1 MTIEAIK
8 NQILKIVN
16 DYPITSV
23 TLFGSR
29 ASGTNT
35 EDSDV
40 DLIIEFS
47 EPVTLITLSRIKFQ
61 LEELLG
67 LEVDVIHGPLRE
79 TDMIEVDKVVELYA
93 A

>member
-1 MTIEAIK
+1 MTNEIIK

-23 TLFGSR
+23 VLFGSR
-29 ASGTNT
+29 ASGTNSD
-35 EDSDV
+35 DSDV

-47 EPVTLITLSRIKFQ
+47 EPITLFTLAKIKLQ
-61 LEELLG
+61 LEEMLG
-67 LEVDVIHGPLRE
+67 LEVDVIHGPIRE